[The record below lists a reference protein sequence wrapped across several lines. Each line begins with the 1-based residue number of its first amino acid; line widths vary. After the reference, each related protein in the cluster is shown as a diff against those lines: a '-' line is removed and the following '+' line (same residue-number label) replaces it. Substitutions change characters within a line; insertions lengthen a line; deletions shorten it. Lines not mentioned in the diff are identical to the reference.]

1 MKIETKYNIGD
12 KVWVVYENQGE
23 VCVYDTE
30 ITDIFIDKNGIN
42 YYGKE
47 GTDYLED
54 LLISYNEKDKLL
66 ERILSIMNEIHEREK
81 GADNIESSR

>member
-47 GTDYLED
+47 GTDYSED

-81 GADNIESSR
+81 GADNIE

>member
-12 KVWVVYENQGE
+12 RVWVVYENQGE

-81 GADNIESSR
+81 GADNIE

>member
-30 ITDIFIDKNGIN
+30 ITDIFIDKDGIN

-47 GTDYLED
+47 GMDYLED

-66 ERILSIMNEIHEREK
+66 ERILSIINEIHEREK
-81 GADNIESSR
+81 GADNIE

>member
-30 ITDIFIDKNGIN
+30 ITDIFIDKDGIN
-42 YYGKE
+42 YCGKE

-81 GADNIESSR
+81 GADNIE

>member
-30 ITDIFIDKNGIN
+30 ITDIFIDKDGIN

-81 GADNIESSR
+81 GADNIE

>member
-81 GADNIESSR
+81 GADNIE

>member
-1 MKIETKYNIGD
+1 MRIETKYNIGD
-12 KVWVVYENQGE
+12 KVWVVYEYQGE

-30 ITDIFIDKNGIN
+30 ITDIFIDKDGIN

-54 LLISYNEKDKLL
+54 LLIPYNEKDKLL

-81 GADNIESSR
+81 GADNIE

>member
-1 MKIETKYNIGD
+1 MKIETKYNRGD

-81 GADNIESSR
+81 GADNIE

>member
-12 KVWVVYENQGE
+12 RVWVVYENQGE

-30 ITDIFIDKNGIN
+30 ITDIFIDKDGIN

-54 LLISYNEKDKLL
+54 LLIPYNKKDKLL

-81 GADNIESSR
+81 GADNIE

>member
-12 KVWVVYENQGE
+12 RVWVVYENQGE

-30 ITDIFIDKNGIN
+30 ITDIFIDKDGIN

-81 GADNIESSR
+81 GADNIE